1 MIHEWYHSPQR
12 KHIYHNES
20 NIISKYF
27 YNEINHSKVRL
38 NMDSKEKEENLPS
51 GATSIIITN
60 NIDFITQDK
69 FIYMLSTSC
78 ITNQF
83 REYISQLLEW
93 QRILIRNYQNNNI
106 ERRNHNKQ
114 YNDKYKNNNIGTV
127 RNIYD
132 NHTIEETKQ
141 QKTIQEE

>member
-1 MIHEWYHSPQR
+1 MTHEWYHSSQR
-12 KHIYHNES
+12 KNIYHNEG

-27 YNEINHSKVRL
+27 YNKSNHSKVRL

-51 GATSIIITN
+51 GATSIITTN

-93 QRILIRNYQNNNI
+93 
-106 ERRNHNKQ
+106 
-114 YNDKYKNNNIGTV
+114 
-127 RNIYD
+127 
-132 NHTIEETKQ
+132 
-141 QKTIQEE
+141 